1 MLPNNNICV
10 LPWMSIEVTP
20 MGNSRPCCLAIDE
33 IPDAQGKSY
42 DLTEV
47 PIQEVYHS
55 KYMQD
60 LRQQFRAGEKP
71 ETCSRCWTEESAGRT
86 SKRMNMLAKF
96 NNDIPLVEW
105 NTDTPE
111 QLWFLDLKLGNICNL
126 KCRICGSWS
135 SSKWAQEEL
144 DYYPTATREER
155 KKHSAYVWLRQGQWP
170 RESTDF
176 WNNIDQVLPG
186 VRYYEF
192 TGGEPFLIQEH
203 FDLLQRTVDQGYA
216 HLVDVHYN
224 TNGTQ
229 YPEAAVEMWK
239 KFKHVNIAFSI
250 DDLGPRFEYQRYGA
264 EWAEVEQNL
273 DRYLELSKA
282 HTNITLQMCITANI
296 QNVLYLPEVMD
307 YVWAKGFRDVYINML
322 HDPVQLNIK
331 QMTPAAITLVCNRLA
346 QVPVSN
352 RFYRDFQQLITV
364 IQTGTGSNG
373 HEFCETI
380 RRGDVYRKQNFA
392 DHHPDIA
399 KAMGYE

>member
-1 MLPNNNICV
+1 
-10 LPWMSIEVTP
+10 
-20 MGNSRPCCLAIDE
+20 MGTSRPCCLALDE
-33 IPDAQGKSY
+33 ITDATGTPY
-42 DLTEV
+42 DVTKV

-55 KYMQD
+55 KYMQEF
-60 LRQQFRAGEKP
+60 RQQFRAGEKP
-71 ETCSRCWTEESAGRT
+71 KTCTRCWTEEEVGRT

-96 NNDIPLVEW
+96 NNDISQIEW
-105 NTDTPE
+105 TTDLPE

-144 DYYPTATREER
+144 DYFPSSTPEER

-176 WNNIDQVLPG
+176 WHNIDQVLPG

-229 YPEAAVEMWK
+229 YPESAIDMWT

-264 EWAEVEQNL
+264 KWDKVDSNL
-273 DRYLELSKA
+273 DRFLELRK
-282 HTNITLQMCITANI
+282 NNPKITLQMCITANI
-296 QNVLYLPEVMD
+296 QNILYLPEVMD

-322 HDPVQLNIK
+322 HDPFYLNIK
-331 QMTPAAITLVCNRLA
+331 QMTPAAVALVSARLK
-346 QVPVSN
+346 QVPQSN
-352 RFYRDFQQLITV
+352 RFYRDFQQLLTM
-364 IQTGTGSNG
+364 IQTGPGSDG
-373 HEFCETI
+373 QVFCETI
-380 RRGDVYRKQNFA
+380 KRGDVYRKQNFA
-392 DHHPDIA
+392 DHHPEIA

>member
-1 MLPNNNICV
+1 MLPNKDICV

-33 IPDAQGKSY
+33 IPDAVGKSY
-42 DLTEV
+42 DLTAV

-55 KYMQD
+55 KYMQE
-60 LRQQFRAGEKP
+60 LRQQFRAGQKP
-71 ETCSRCWTEESAGRT
+71 STCTRCWTEESAGRT

-96 NNDIPLVEW
+96 NNDLPLVEW
-105 NTDTPE
+105 ETDTPE

-144 DYYPTATREER
+144 DYYPTADREER
-155 KKHSAYVWLRQGQWP
+155 KKHSAYVWLKQGQWP
-170 RESTDF
+170 RESIDF
-176 WNNIDQVLPG
+176 WTNVDQVLPG

-250 DDLGPRFEYQRYGA
+250 DDLGQG
-264 EWAEVEQNL
+264 
-273 DRYLELSKA
+273 
-282 HTNITLQMCITANI
+282 
-296 QNVLYLPEVMD
+296 
-307 YVWAKGFRDVYINML
+307 
-322 HDPVQLNIK
+322 LNINV
-331 QMTPAAITLVCNRLA
+331 MVL
-346 QVPVSN
+346 
-352 RFYRDFQQLITV
+352 
-364 IQTGTGSNG
+364 TGQ
-373 HEFCETI
+373 
-380 RRGDVYRKQNFA
+380 K
-392 DHHPDIA
+392 
-399 KAMGYE
+399 

>member
-1 MLPNNNICV
+1 M
-10 LPWMSIEVTP
+10 
-20 MGNSRPCCLAIDE
+20 
-33 IPDAQGKSY
+33 
-42 DLTEV
+42 
-47 PIQEVYHS
+47 
-55 KYMQD
+55 
-60 LRQQFRAGEKP
+60 
-71 ETCSRCWTEESAGRT
+71 
-86 SKRMNMLAKF
+86 
-96 NNDIPLVEW
+96 
-105 NTDTPE
+105 
-111 QLWFLDLKLGNICNL
+111 DLKLGNICNL

-144 DYYPTATREER
+144 DYYPTADREER
-155 KKHSAYVWLRQGQWP
+155 KKHSAYVWLKQGQWP
-170 RESTDF
+170 RESIDF
-176 WNNIDQVLPG
+176 WTNVDQVLPG

-264 EWAEVEQNL
+264 DWAEVEQNL
-273 DRYLELSKA
+273 DRYLELSKT

-322 HDPVQLNIK
+322 HDPFQLNIK
-331 QMTPAAITLVCNRLA
+331 QMTSAAIELVCNRLN
-346 QVPVSN
+346 QVPTSN

-364 IQTGTGSNG
+364 IQTGDGSDG
-373 HEFCETI
+373 TEFCKTI
-380 RRGDVYRKQNFA
+380 KRGDVYRKQNFA
-392 DHHPDIA
+392 DHHLEIA

>member
-1 MLPNNNICV
+1 
-10 LPWMSIEVTP
+10 
-20 MGNSRPCCLAIDE
+20 
-33 IPDAQGKSY
+33 
-42 DLTEV
+42 
-47 PIQEVYHS
+47 
-55 KYMQD
+55 
-60 LRQQFRAGEKP
+60 
-71 ETCSRCWTEESAGRT
+71 
-86 SKRMNMLAKF
+86 
-96 NNDIPLVEW
+96 
-105 NTDTPE
+105 
-111 QLWFLDLKLGNICNL
+111 
-126 KCRICGSWS
+126 
-135 SSKWAQEEL
+135 
-144 DYYPTATREER
+144 
-155 KKHSAYVWLRQGQWP
+155 VWLRQGQWP

-216 HLVDVHYN
+216 YLVDVHYN

-250 DDLGPRFEYQRYGA
+250 DDLGARFEYQRYGA
-264 EWAEVEQNL
+264 NWAEVEQNL
-273 DRYLELSKA
+273 DRYLELSKT

-322 HDPVQLNIK
+322 HDPIQLNIK
-331 QMTPAAITLVCNRLA
+331 QMTPVAVELVCNRLA

-364 IQTGTGSNG
+364 IRTGTGSDG
-373 HEFCETI
+373 QEFCKTI
-380 RRGDVYRKQNFA
+380 KQGDVYRKQNFA

-399 KAMGYE
+399 KAMRYE

>member
-1 MLPNNNICV
+1 M

-33 IPDAQGKSY
+33 IPDSTGKSY
-42 DLTEV
+42 DLTVV

-55 KYMQD
+55 KYMQE
-60 LRQQFRAGEKP
+60 LRQQFRAGQKP
-71 ETCSRCWTEESAGRT
+71 STCTRCWTEESAGRT
-86 SKRMNMLAKF
+86 SKRMNMLTKF
-96 NNDIPLVEW
+96 NNDLSLVDW
-105 NTDTPE
+105 KTDTPE

-144 DYYPTATREER
+144 DYHPTANREDR

-170 RESTDF
+170 RESTNF
-176 WNNIDQVLPG
+176 WTNIDQVLPG

-250 DDLGPRFEYQRYGA
+250 DDLGARFEYQRYGA
-264 EWAEVEQNL
+264 DWTEVEQNL
-273 DRYLELSKA
+273 DRYLELSKT

-296 QNVLYLPEVMD
+296 QNILYLPEVMD

-322 HDPVQLNIK
+322 HDPFQLNIK
-331 QMTPAAITLVCNRLA
+331 QMTSVAIKLVCNRLNR
-346 QVPVSN
+346 VPTSN

-364 IQTGTGSNG
+364 IQTGPGSDG
-373 HEFCETI
+373 TEFCKTI
-380 RRGDVYRKQNFA
+380 RQGDVYRKQNFG
-392 DHHPDIA
+392 DHHPEIA